1 MKHMKNDFLKRNGID
16 ISVDEKEKWSAAVEK
31 IKKFRPEF
39 ELEFRKKAIKPTLD
53 GFKNDL
59 FEIDLLENVFREQL
73 KEGYIELP
81 ESIGNTINPFTER
94 TYELIS
100 NVKKFGCGFFSVTI
114 QSFEMTLN
122 DSRKIDRN
130 RLEKLEFFI
139 GYDVERKH
147 YFFSR
152 TEDGFKRQYQPVREV
167 LEQNKIQTTIDLFE
181 TFLRKFFGENFNM
194 ISQFGYTIE
203 DIKNTYTV
211 FTEFKF
217 VHDLYFKI
225 LLYTNVITDSIYS
238 SLQRQYSIISFYIET
253 YFKDIAEL
261 DNYDKNERVTD
272 VLIELAKHRGVNDTF
287 YSNQIPVIAAELK
300 KMSNRALFCDYIEK
314 NVYRNFY
321 EEYLYHQKSHHHFET
336 KEYLDVEMYLEYLS
350 TIDSNSDNK
359 YYIKEIDRKKKVT
372 LNDLYKRIN
381 EKKTDG

>member
-1 MKHMKNDFLKRNGID
+1 MKNDFLKQNGID
-16 ISVDEKEKWSAAVEK
+16 ISVDEKEKMSAAIEK

-39 ELEFRKKAIKPTLD
+39 ELEFRKKAIKPTID

-94 TYELIS
+94 TYELS
-100 NVKKFGCGFFSVTI
+100 SSVKKFGCGFFSVTI

-122 DSRKIDRN
+122 DNRKIDRN

-152 TEDGFKRQYQPVREV
+152 TEDAFKRVYESAREV
-167 LEQNKIQTTIDLFE
+167 LEQNEIQTTIDLFE

-194 ISQFGYTIE
+194 ISHIGYTIE
-203 DIKNTYTV
+203 DIKNTYEV

-225 LLYTNVITDSIYS
+225 LLYTNVITDSIYR
-238 SLQRQYSIISFYIET
+238 SLQQQYSIIENAMQN
-253 YFKDIAEL
+253 YFKDVSEIVA
-261 DNYDKNERVTD
+261 YDKNARVTD
-272 VLIELAKHRGVNDTF
+272 VLIALARSRGVNDTF
-287 YSNQIPVIAAELK
+287 YSNQIPIIANEVKKFSGRAYFFDILK
-300 KMSNRALFCDYIEK
+300 K

-321 EEYLYHQKSHHHFET
+321 EEYLYHQKSQYHFET
-336 KEYLDVEMYLEYLS
+336 KEYLDAEMYLES
-350 TIDSNSDNK
+350 FNTIVWGANK
-359 YYIKEIDRKKKVT
+359 KFHTKEIDRKKKVT
-372 LNDLYKRIN
+372 LNDLYKQIN
-381 EKKTDG
+381 EKKIVK

>member
-1 MKHMKNDFLKRNGID
+1 MKNDFLKRNGID
-16 ISVDEKEKWSAAVEK
+16 ILENDEKEKWSAAIER

-81 ESIGNTINPFTER
+81 ESVGNTINPFTER
-94 TYELIS
+94 TYELNAI
-100 NVKKFGCGFFSVTI
+100 VKKFGCGFFSVTI

-122 DSRKIDRN
+122 DNKKIDRN
-130 RLEKLEFFI
+130 RLEKTEFFI

-152 TEDGFKRQYQPVREV
+152 TEDGFKRQYQTVREV
-167 LEQNKIQTTIDLFE
+167 LEQNEIQTTIDLFE
-181 TFLRKFFGENFNM
+181 AFLHRLFGDNFNM
-194 ISQFGYTIE
+194 ISHIGYTIE
-203 DIKNTYTV
+203 DIKNTYEV

-225 LLYTNVITDSIYS
+225 LLYTNVITDSIYN
-238 SLQRQYSIISFYIET
+238 SLQRQYSIIEDNIEK
-253 YFKDIAEL
+253 YFKDVSEIVA
-261 DNYDKNERVTD
+261 YDKNARVTD
-272 VLIELAKHRGVNDTF
+272 VLIALARSRGVNDTF
-287 YSNQIPVIAAELK
+287 YSNQIPLIANEVKKFSGRAYFFDILK
-300 KMSNRALFCDYIEK
+300 K

-321 EEYLYHQKSHHHFET
+321 EEYLYHQKSQYHFET
-336 KEYLDVEMYLEYLS
+336 KEYLDAEMYLES
-350 TIDSNSDNK
+350 FNK
-359 YYIKEIDRKKKVT
+359 IVWGLDKKSHTKEIDRKKKVT
-372 LNDLYKRIN
+372 LNDLYKQIN
-381 EKKTDG
+381 EKKIVK